1 MNTLHPVGFPFISL
15 LTLLP
20 FAGALAVLLLGK
32 ASRSAAHL
40 VAATFAT
47 AAVAY
52 TCMLWRL
59 FQPVVQG
66 MQLQEWHA
74 WEPSIGLQYHVG
86 LDGLSLVMLAVS
98 SIAVLMS
105 IAASWNNSKQGPV
118 YFSLLLFLETGL
130 FGTYTALNFLHWFLY
145 WELSL
150 IPAFFLIRLWGGSG
164 RARAATQFFV
174 YTMVGSITLLLAFL
188 AIFLA
193 SGSFDFIELTQMAQT
208 GQLAAAIAQN
218 LHWYQWDSG
227 HITMFLFCAAFLGFA
242 VKTPIVPFH
251 GWLPSA
257 YAEAAPETTMV
268 LTGALSKMGVYGF
281 LRILLP
287 IFPEQMWRARTI
299 LLWLAI
305 ATVVLPAFTAWAQ
318 TDLRR
323 MFAYSSINH
332 LGYCILGIV
341 AVTGST
347 GADARLVSDKAAALT
362 GVMLQLFSHGLTAAA
377 LFWFLALLE
386 RRSGGLL
393 GLNDFG
399 GLRRAMPVFSGV
411 MGIALFAS
419 LGLPGLI
426 GFPGEFLIFRGVFPL
441 TWWAAALALLGLL
454 MTAVFLLTILQRVFS
469 GPLGERWV
477 GMQDLTLGE
486 RCVLAPAIVLMFVV
500 GLYPQLISGML
511 QGTVMQLVGQVRY

>member
-1 MNTLHPVGFPFISL
+1 MTSFHPIRFPFISL

-20 FAGALAVLLLGK
+20 FIGGLAVLLAGR
-32 ASRSAAHL
+32 AGRSGARLTAA
-40 VAATFAT
+40 VFAT

-52 TCMLWRL
+52 TGMLWRL
-59 FQPVVQG
+59 FRPAVEG

-74 WEPSIGLQYHVG
+74 WEPAIGLEYHAG

-98 SIAVLMS
+98 SIVVLMS
-105 IAASWNNSKQGPV
+105 VAASWSNPKQGSL

-130 FGTYTALNFLHWFLY
+130 FGTFTALNFLHWFLY

-188 AIFLA
+188 ALYLA

-208 GQLAAAIAQN
+208 GQLTAAIAQN
-218 LHWYQWDSG
+218 LHWHQWNSG
-227 HITMFLFCAAFLGFA
+227 HITMFLFCGAFLGFA
-242 VKTPIVPFH
+242 VKTPVVPFH

-257 YAEAAPETTMV
+257 YGEAAPETTMV

-305 ATVVLPAFTAWAQ
+305 ATIVLPAFTAWAQ
-318 TDLRR
+318 TDLKRI
-323 MFAYSSINH
+323 FAYSSINH
-332 LGYCILGIV
+332 LGYCVLGIV
-341 AVTGST
+341 AVAGST
-347 GADARLVSDKAAALT
+347 GADASLVSQKAAALT
-362 GVMLQLFSHGLTAAA
+362 GVMLQLFSHGITAAT

-386 RRSGGLL
+386 RRSGGVL

-399 GLRRAMPVFSGV
+399 GLRRALPVFSGL
-411 MGIALFAS
+411 MGITAFAS

-426 GFPGEFLIFRGVFPL
+426 GFPGEFLIFKGVFPL
-441 TWWAAALALLGLL
+441 AWWAAALALFGLL
-454 MTAVFLLTILQRVFS
+454 MTAVFLLTMLQRVFS
-469 GPLGERWV
+469 GPLGERWAA
-477 GMQDLTLGE
+477 MPDLTLAE
-486 RCVLAPAIVLMFVV
+486 RCMLAPAIVVMFAV
-500 GLYPQLISGML
+500 GLYPQLISGVL
-511 QGTVMQLVGQVRY
+511 QGTVMQFVGQVRY

>member
-1 MNTLHPVGFPFISL
+1 MNSFQPAHFPFISL

-20 FAGALAVLLLGK
+20 FAGAFAVLLVGK
-32 ASRSAAHL
+32 TSRSTARL
-40 VAATFAT
+40 VAAIFAT

-52 TCMLWRL
+52 TCVLWHL
-59 FQPVVQG
+59 FQPAVQG

-105 IAASWNNSKQGPV
+105 IAASWSNPKQGPV

-193 SGSFDFIELTQMAQT
+193 AGSFDFIELAQMAKT
-208 GQLAAAIAQN
+208 GQLAAAIGQN

-227 HITMFLFCAAFLGFA
+227 HITMFLFCGAFLGFA
-242 VKTPIVPFH
+242 IKTPIVPFH
-251 GWLPSA
+251 GWLPST

-287 IFPEQMWRARTI
+287 IFPEQMGRARTI

-318 TDLRR
+318 TDLRK

-341 AVTGST
+341 AVAS
-347 GADARLVSDKAAALT
+347 ADAHMVSDKSAALT

-399 GLRRAMPVFSGV
+399 GLRRAMPVFSGL

-426 GFPGEFLIFRGVFPL
+426 GFPGEFLIFKGVFPL
-441 TWWAAALALLGLL
+441 TGWAAALALLGLL
-454 MTAVFLLTILQRVFS
+454 MTAVFLLTMLQRVFS
-469 GPLGERWV
+469 GPLRERWA
-477 GMQDLTLGE
+477 GMPDLTLGE

-511 QGTVMQLVGQVRY
+511 QGTVMQFVGQVRY

>member
-1 MNTLHPVGFPFISL
+1 MTSLPPIRFPFITL

-20 FAGALAVLLLGK
+20 FAGALAVLLAG
-32 ASRSAAHL
+32 RAARL
-40 VAATFAT
+40 VAAGFAT

-52 TCMLWRL
+52 TWGLWRL
-59 FQPVVQG
+59 FQPAAQG

-98 SIAVLMS
+98 SIVVLMS
-105 IAASWNNSKQGPV
+105 IAASPSKKGPV
-118 YFSLLLFLETGL
+118 YFSLLLFLQTGL

-174 YTMVGSITLLLAFL
+174 YAMVGSITLLLAFL

-208 GQLAAAIAQN
+208 GQLAAAIGQS
-218 LHWYQWDSG
+218 LHWYQLDSG
-227 HITMFLFCAAFLGFA
+227 HITMFLFCGAFLGFA

-251 GWLPSA
+251 GWLPAA
-257 YAEAAPETTMV
+257 YAEAPPETVMV

-287 IFPEQMWRARTI
+287 IFPEQMWRARSI

-305 ATVVLPAFTAWAQ
+305 ATIVLPAFTAWAQ

-341 AVTGST
+341 AAA
-347 GADARLVSDKAAALT
+347 GADTPMVSAKAAALT

-386 RRSGGLL
+386 RRSGGPL

-399 GLRRAMPVFSGV
+399 GLRRAMPVFSGL
-411 MGIALFAS
+411 MGIVLFAS

-426 GFPGEFLIFRGVFPL
+426 GFPGEFLIFKGVFPL
-441 TWWAAALALLGLL
+441 GWWAAALALLGLL
-454 MTAVFLLTILQRVFS
+454 MTAVFLLTIVQRVFS
-469 GPLGERWV
+469 GPLQERWA
-477 GMQDLTLGE
+477 GMPDLTLGE
-486 RCVLAPAIVLMFVV
+486 RCMLAPVIVLVFVV
-500 GLYPQLISGML
+500 GLYPQVISGML
-511 QGTVMQLVGQVRY
+511 QGTVMQFVGQVRY

>member
-1 MNTLHPVGFPFISL
+1 MSSSYPFLSL

-20 FAGALAVLLLGK
+20 FAGALAVLLLGR
-32 ASRSAAHL
+32 ASRAAAR
-40 VAATFAT
+40 VIAAIFAT
-47 AAVAY
+47 GAVAY
-52 TCMLWRL
+52 TVLLWLR
-59 FQPVVQG
+59 FQPALMG
-66 MQLQEWHA
+66 MQFQEWHA

-86 LDGLSLVMLAVS
+86 IDGLSLLMLAVS
-98 SIAVLMS
+98 SIVVLMS
-105 IAASWNNSKQGPV
+105 IAASWSDTKQGPV

-150 IPAFFLIRLWGGSG
+150 IPVFFLIRLWGGTG
-164 RARAATQFFV
+164 PARAATQFFV

-188 AIFLA
+188 ALFL
-193 SGSFDFIELTQMAQT
+193 STGSFDFIELTHMAQT
-208 GQLAAAIAQN
+208 GQLAAAIAHN
-218 LHWYQWDSG
+218 LHWHAWSG
-227 HITMFLFCAAFLGFA
+227 SYITMILFCGAFLGFA
-242 VKTPIVPFH
+242 VKTPVVPFH
-251 GWLPSA
+251 GWLASA
-257 YAEAAPETTMV
+257 YEEAAPETTMV

-287 IFPEQMWRARTI
+287 IFPEQMGRARTI

-305 ATVVLPAFTAWAQ
+305 ASIVLPAFTAWAQ

-323 MFAYSSINH
+323 MLAYSSINH

-341 AVTGST
+341 VVTGSS
-347 GADARLVSDKAAALT
+347 GANASLVGEKAAAFT
-362 GVMLQLFSHGLTAAA
+362 GVMLQLFSHGVTAAT

-393 GLNDFG
+393 GLDDFG
-399 GLRRAMPVFSGV
+399 GLRRAMPVFSGL

-426 GFPGEFLIFRGVFPL
+426 GFPGEFLIFKGVFPL
-441 TWWAAALALLGLL
+441 TWWAASLALLGLL
-454 MTAVFLLTILQRVFS
+454 MTAVFLLTMMQRVFS
-469 GPLGERWV
+469 GPLRERWA
-477 GMQDLTLGE
+477 GMPDLTLAE
-486 RCVLAPAIVLMFVV
+486 RCLLAPAIVLMFVV

-511 QGTVMQLVGQVRY
+511 QGTVMQFVGQVRY

>member
-1 MNTLHPVGFPFISL
+1 MNNATIHFPFISL

-20 FAGALAVLLLGK
+20 FAGALVVLLVG
-32 ASRSAAHL
+32 RAARP
-40 VAATFAT
+40 VAAIFAT

-52 TCMLWRL
+52 TCVLWRL
-59 FQPVVQG
+59 FQPAVQG

-98 SIAVLMS
+98 SIVVLMS
-105 IAASWNNSKQGPV
+105 IAASSGAASPGKKGPV

-193 SGSFDFIELTQMAQT
+193 SGSFDFIALTQMAQT
-208 GQLAAAIAQN
+208 GQLAAAIGQS

-227 HITMFLFCAAFLGFA
+227 HITMFLFCGAFLGFA

-257 YAEAAPETTMV
+257 YAEAPPETTMV

-323 MFAYSSINH
+323 MFAHSSINH

-341 AVTGST
+341 AVAGST
-347 GADARLVSDKAAALT
+347 GADARMVSAKAAALT
-362 GVMLQLFSHGLTAAA
+362 GVMLQLFSHGVTAAA

-386 RRSGGLL
+386 RRSGGPL

-399 GLRRAMPVFSGV
+399 GLRRAMPIFSGL

-426 GFPGEFLIFRGVFPL
+426 GFPGEFLIFKGVFPL

-469 GPLGERWV
+469 GPLRERWA
-477 GMQDLTLGE
+477 GMPDLTLRQ
-486 RCVLAPAIVLMFVV
+486 RCMLAPVIVLMFVI

-511 QGTVMQLVGQVRY
+511 QGTVMQFVGQVRY

>member
-1 MNTLHPVGFPFISL
+1 MNSFQAARFPFISL

-32 ASRSAAHL
+32 ASRSAARL
-40 VAATFAT
+40 VAAIFAT

-52 TCMLWRL
+52 IWMLWHL
-59 FQPVVQG
+59 FQPAVQG

-105 IAASWNNSKQGPV
+105 VAASWNNSKQGPV

-174 YTMVGSITLLLAFL
+174 YTMVGSITLLLSFL

-193 SGSFDFIELTQMAQT
+193 AGSFDFISLAQMAQS
-208 GQLAAAIAQN
+208 GQLAAAIGQN
-218 LHWYQWDSG
+218 LHLYQWDSG
-227 HITMFLFCAAFLGFA
+227 HVMMFLFCGAFLGFA
-242 VKTPIVPFH
+242 IKTPIVPFH

-287 IFPEQMWRARTI
+287 IFPEQMGSARTI

-305 ATVVLPAFTAWAQ
+305 ATVVLSAFTAWAQ
-318 TDLRR
+318 TDLKR

-341 AVTGST
+341 AVAGST
-347 GADARLVSDKAAALT
+347 GADARMVSDKAAALT

-399 GLRRAMPVFSGV
+399 GLRRAMPVFSGL

-426 GFPGEFLIFRGVFPL
+426 GFPGEFLIFKGVFPL
-441 TWWAAALALLGLL
+441 DWWATALALLGLL
-454 MTAVFLLTILQRVFS
+454 MTAVFLLTIVQRVFS
-469 GPLGERWV
+469 GPLHERWA
-477 GMQDLTLGE
+477 GMPDLSLGE
-486 RCVLAPAIVLMFVV
+486 RCMLAPPIVVMFAV
-500 GLYPQLISGML
+500 GLYPQVISGMVHGAVT
-511 QGTVMQLVGQVRY
+511 QFVGLVRY